1 MWDLDYTLRV
11 VVILLHSMCRVSL
24 RPYFPT
30 LPSCMT
36 SYSRLLSRVTGALL
50 LAGCAALL
58 SLPSAVAQSDEV
70 PSATQTVAIT
80 NARVVQAP
88 GQVLDRATVVVR
100 NGLIDAVG
108 DVEPPFDARI
118 IEGDS
123 LIIYAGFIDG
133 LSHVGIDMPED
144 EDPEE
149 GSYAEAG
156 IQPER
161 AVRPLLDPGN
171 VEKHRKAGFGLAH
184 VAPEGQM
191 LPGEGALILL
201 AGDAPDDM
209 ILTDRASLF
218 AQIESAEGNWPN
230 VVSPSTPMAVIAKM
244 RDLVRETRRR
254 MMLAEAYADDPS
266 GRSRPPSDAVHAALE
281 PAVDGDLPM
290 TFYAE
295 NSLDTH
301 RILALAEELDLPIML
316 AGLGDAFET
325 LEAVAAADVPLFLT
339 LDLPEPPDDPEA
351 DTTAADTTA
360 ADTTAEDTPPRAM
373 TPDDPGS
380 FFESDVR
387 VRSQDDAEAEETA
400 LKTRQQ
406 AVLEHYFGTAATL
419 HEAGL
424 RFGFTTVEASA
435 GDVHENLRTMIEH
448 GLPADIALA
457 ALTTHAAEIL
467 GVDEQF
473 GTVESGKVANLVVT
487 NGELF
492 DEDTDIQYVF
502 VDGRRFEYASADEE
516 GEVTASVSALVG
528 TWAYEIETPQSTLS
542 GTIELEGDD
551 SGLSGTISSPQGD
564 EPEDLRNI
572 SFDGTTLSFSF
583 DGGDAGEVDVTVDV
597 EEDSFDGSVNIAS
610 FGSFPITGSKST
622 SPDG

>member
-1 MWDLDYTLRV
+1 M
-11 VVILLHSMCRVSL
+11 
-24 RPYFPT
+24 
-30 LPSCMT
+30 
-36 SYSRLLSRVTGALL
+36 TGALL
-50 LAGCAALL
+50 LVWCAAFL
-58 SLPSAVAQSDEV
+58 SLPLAVAQSDEV

-88 GQVLDRATVVVR
+88 GQVLERATVVVR

-108 DVEPPFDARI
+108 DVAPPFDARI

-123 LIIYAGFIDG
+123 LTIYAGFIDG
-133 LSHVGIDMPED
+133 LSHVGIEMPED
-144 EDPEE
+144 EDAEE

-161 AVRPLLDPGN
+161 SVRPLLDPGS
-171 VEKHRKAGFGLAH
+171 VDKHRKAGFGLAH

-191 LPGEGALILL
+191 LPGEGALVLL
-201 AGDAPDDM
+201 AGDASDEM
-209 ILTDRASLF
+209 VLTDRASLF

-266 GRSRPPSDAVHAALE
+266 GRSRPPSDAVHSALM
-281 PAVDGDLPM
+281 PAVEGDVPM
-290 TFYAE
+290 AFYAE
-295 NSLDTH
+295 DALDTH
-301 RILALAEELDLPIML
+301 RILALASELDLSIML

-325 LEAVAAADVPLFLT
+325 MEAITAADAPLFLT
-339 LDLPEPPDDPEA
+339 LDLPEPPDDEA
-351 DTTAADTTA
+351 EEDTTTAADTTA
-360 ADTTAEDTPPRAM
+360 ADTTQRAV

-406 AVLEHYFGTAATL
+406 AVLEQYFGTAATL

-424 RFGFTTVEASA
+424 RFGFTTIDASA

-457 ALTTHAAEIL
+457 ALTTHAAELL

-492 DEDTDIQYVF
+492 DEDTKIQYVF
-502 VDGRRFEYASADEE
+502 VDGHRFEYASDEEE
-516 GEVTASVSALVG
+516 GEITASVAAVTG
-528 TWAYEIETPQSTLS
+528 TWAYEIETPQSSLT

-564 EPEDLRNI
+564 EPEDLQSI

-583 DGGDAGEVDVTVDV
+583 DGGDAGTIDVTVDV
-597 EEDSFDGSVNIAS
+597 EGDSFDGSVSNAA
-610 FGSFPITGSKST
+610 FGSFPITGTRSD
-622 SPDG
+622 SPDR